1 MLIENNIV
9 NALGNNELYVVYQ
22 PKVNIVTGKI
32 VGAEALV
39 RWHCTIP
46 ELTKTGI
53 LSPKEFIPITEKN
66 GFAQKIDFFVYEK
79 TFEFIRRQ
87 LDENKEVVPISLNM
101 SRTHTNIDEFITDFT
116 NLLQKYEVPPKY
128 VELEIVERSGE
139 DDNMLKNITD
149 AIHNAG
155 FIVNMDD
162 FGSGESSLNMLNE
175 IPVDIIKID
184 QRFLAQAGNS
194 EESLIILQSMINMI
208 HKLNK
213 KMVCE
218 GVETEEQGKILSEA
232 GCKIFQG
239 FLFSKPLSEED
250 FIKYMQEHI

>member
-1 MLIENNIV
+1 
-9 NALGNNELYVVYQ
+9 
-22 PKVNIVTGKI
+22 
-32 VGAEALV
+32 
-39 RWHCTIP
+39 
-46 ELTKTGI
+46 
-53 LSPKEFIPITEKN
+53 
-66 GFAQKIDFFVYEK
+66 
-79 TFEFIRRQ
+79 
-87 LDENKEVVPISLNM
+87 
-101 SRTHTNIDEFITDFT
+101 
-116 NLLQKYEVPPKY
+116 
-128 VELEIVERSGE
+128 
-139 DDNMLKNITD
+139 
-149 AIHNAG
+149 
-155 FIVNMDD
+155 MDD

-184 QRFLAQAGNS
+184 QRFLARAGNS